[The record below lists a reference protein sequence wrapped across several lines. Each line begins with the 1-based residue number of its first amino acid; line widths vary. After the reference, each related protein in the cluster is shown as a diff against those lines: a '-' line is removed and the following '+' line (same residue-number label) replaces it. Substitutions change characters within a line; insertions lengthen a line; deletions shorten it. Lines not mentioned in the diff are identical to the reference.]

1 MKFISYLLL
10 ICLTLSLAGCK
21 KDLAISGTTSIP
33 ELEGRTLYL
42 RIFSDG
48 DLQVVDSADVTHGKF
63 QFTNYTTEADIMAF
77 LFLGEESIMPLVVD
91 KENQIQ
97 ITINKNERKVEGSA
111 LNDTLFAFIK
121 RKSVI
126 DQQLAELPHRE
137 SQMILE
143 GLNHDEIIRELNQ
156 EAAVLNAKEEAMVM
170 RFIKNQM
177 DNVLAPGVFMIV
189 TSTLPYPVLNPQI
202 EELVALASP
211 IFLNDPYVTEYL
223 KMAEENMEKL
233 KE

>member
-1 MKFISYLLL
+1 MKYISYLFL

-170 RFIKNQM
+170 RFIKDQM